1 MVREVWVGEDW
12 NRKQNGPHA
21 EPYGNLSFE
30 MRDDQEAWFLVI
42 IDIKQDRV
50 NL

>member
-1 MVREVWVGEDW
+1 MRGVWVGEDW
-12 NRKQNGPHA
+12 NRKQNGTHP

-30 MRDDQEAWFLVI
+30 RRDDQEALFLVI

-50 NL
+50 HL